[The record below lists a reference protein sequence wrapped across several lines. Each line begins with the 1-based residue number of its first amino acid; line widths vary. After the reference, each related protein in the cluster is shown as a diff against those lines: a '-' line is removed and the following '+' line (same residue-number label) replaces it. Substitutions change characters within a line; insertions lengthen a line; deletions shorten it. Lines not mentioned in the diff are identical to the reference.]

1 MPVRV
6 PSPQAGPGDPVHRGA
21 PAHRRHGQVRRGTE
35 RFHLS
40 KAGGGVRGHV
50 QAEAGVEGRLGCG
63 RDERRE
69 EEEVQR
75 YR

>member
-6 PSPQAGPGDPVHRGA
+6 PSPQAGQGDPVHRGA

-40 KAGGGVRGHV
+40 TAGGGVRGHV
-50 QAEAGVEGRLGCG
+50 QAEAGVEGSG

-69 EEEVQR
+69 EEVQR